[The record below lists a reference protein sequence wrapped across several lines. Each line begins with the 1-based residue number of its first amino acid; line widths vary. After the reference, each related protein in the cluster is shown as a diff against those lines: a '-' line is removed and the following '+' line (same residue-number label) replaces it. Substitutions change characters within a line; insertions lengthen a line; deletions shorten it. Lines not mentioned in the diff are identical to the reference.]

1 MAKCKHDWEKMT
13 LKKGNKFYG
22 KVTQCRRCK
31 LCGYQECKQEID
43 STGRWHWVPVG
54 S

>member
-1 MAKCKHDWEKMT
+1 MTKCKHQWKET
-13 LKKGNKFYG
+13 LKKGNKWFG
-22 KVTQCRRCK
+22 KETQYRRCK
-31 LCGYQECKQEID
+31 LCGHQERYEEID